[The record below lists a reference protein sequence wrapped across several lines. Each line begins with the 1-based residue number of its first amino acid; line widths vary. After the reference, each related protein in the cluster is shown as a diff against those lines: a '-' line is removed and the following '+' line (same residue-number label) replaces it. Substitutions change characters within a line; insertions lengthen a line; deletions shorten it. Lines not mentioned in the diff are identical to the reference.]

1 MSGPVET
8 SDTQPTPTP
17 TDDVIGAAR
26 LLQNLKENNVTYM
39 VALLVAYQIGM
50 LDKLWNYGSGM
61 C

>member
-8 SDTQPTPTP
+8 SDTSPTPT
-17 TDDVIGAAR
+17 TSDDVIGVAR

-39 VALLVAYQIGM
+39 VALLVAYQIGI